1 MRHPSS
7 SYSTLSIRYNNGG
20 KGTCYNVPKIS
31 GKTKNEIIE
40 IIKEHDSTEKIE
52 KKIDNLADA
61 ISSFESLRP
70 FISMIEYMI
79 NIYQQGKSIL
89 SAINYTN
96 IITTIILVL
105 VLKYYV

>member
-1 MRHPSS
+1 MRQPSS
-7 SYSTLSIRYNNGG
+7 SYSTLSIRYDNKG

-31 GKTKNEIIE
+31 GKAKNEIIE
-40 IIKEHDSTEKIE
+40 IIKEHSTE
-52 KKIDNLADA
+52 KIDNLADS
-61 ISSFESLRP
+61 ISSLEILRP

-96 IITTIILVL
+96 IIITIILVL
-105 VLKYYV
+105 VLKYHV